1 MDVANTNVAEDIKQ
15 PIADVIDEEKA
26 SSSVTERES
35 ATPET
40 SEKVEFS
47 PPPDGGLKAW
57 MCIVGGWLVLFCTF
71 GFSTS
76 FGVFQDYYETAGAAD
91 SSTISWIGSLQV
103 RSPPMLTTVRHS
115 KVGIALPY
123 VRHWPSVREVV

>member
-1 MDVANTNVAEDIKQ
+1 MDVANAKVAEDIKQ
-15 PIADVIDEEKA
+15 PIVDIIDEEKA
-26 SSSVTERES
+26 SSSVTERDS

-40 SEKVEFS
+40 SGKPEFS
-47 PPPDGGLKAW
+47 PPPDGGLRAW

-76 FGVFQDYYETAGAAD
+76 FGVFQDYYESAGAAD

-103 RSPPMLTTVRHS
+103 RCSPTRTKLCH
-115 KVGIALPY
+115 
-123 VRHWPSVREVV
+123 

>member
-1 MDVANTNVAEDIKQ
+1 MDEPNLPASQDIKQ
-15 PIADVIDEEKA
+15 LTVDIDEEKA
-26 SSSVTERES
+26 SASVTERDTV
-35 ATPET
+35 TPET
-40 SEKVEFS
+40 SEKVKFS
-47 PPPDGGLKAW
+47 PPPDGGFRAW

-103 RSPPMLTTVRHS
+103 RRLPFAADFSSPARSSSLHS
-115 KVGIALPY
+115 A
-123 VRHWPSVREVV
+123 